1 MLVISL
7 PHPSPYYIFA
17 LRRPPGPQQ
26 SSFISAKRTRAAI
39 PLPYCKCSKRG
50 FSGMPYSTARTKP
63 ETPFSIY
70 AAGADIPHI
79 PRLSDASQCQNPA

>member
-1 MLVISL
+1 
-7 PHPSPYYIFA
+7 
-17 LRRPPGPQQ
+17 
-26 SSFISAKRTRAAI
+26 
-39 PLPYCKCSKRG
+39 
-50 FSGMPYSTARTKP
+50 MPYSTARTKP